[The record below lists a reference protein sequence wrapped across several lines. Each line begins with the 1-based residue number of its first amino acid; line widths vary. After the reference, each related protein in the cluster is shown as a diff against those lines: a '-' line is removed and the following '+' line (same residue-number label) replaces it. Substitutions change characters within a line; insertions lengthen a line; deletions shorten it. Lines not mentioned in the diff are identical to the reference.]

1 MKDYRPSE
9 WRATLQK
16 MQFILI
22 ALSFSNFINYQ
33 QLENRGIC
41 GISRCRQKSSGG
53 GCAAYD
59 EKHKRNAYK
68 FLWDSACN
76 PPRER
81 GEGAGRRHTWKLKLK
96 EEKRPRVGLRRRE
109 PRMKYKSVR
118 EGSHGGR

>member
-1 MKDYRPSE
+1 MGFVAFHGAGRK
-9 WRATLQK
+9 
-16 MQFILI
+16 
-22 ALSFSNFINYQ
+22 
-33 QLENRGIC
+33 
-41 GISRCRQKSSGG
+41 
-53 GCAAYD
+53 AA
-59 EKHKRNAYK
+59 EAGVQRTTKNKRNAYK